1 MKNKNPHSKTMN
13 EEARKYMSEIGR
25 KGGKAASNQ
34 AEAGRAAWATMT
46 PAERSIE
53 MKRRAAVREKKRA
66 ANCDATV
73 TPSSNPLNNPEQ
85 S

>member
-1 MKNKNPHSKTMN
+1 MMN
-13 EEARKYMSEIGR
+13 EEVKKYLAEIGR

-34 AEAGRAAWATMT
+34 SEAGRAAWANMT
-46 PAERSIE
+46 PAQRSKE

-73 TPSSNPLNNPEQ
+73 TPSPNLLNNPEQ
-85 S
+85 P

>member
-1 MKNKNPHSKTMN
+1 MKTKKPNTETMN
-13 EEARKYMSEIGR
+13 EEARKYMAEIGR

-34 AEAGRAAWATMT
+34 SEAGRAAWANMT
-46 PAERSIE
+46 AAQRSKE

-66 ANCDATV
+66 ANRDATV
-73 TPSSNPLNNPEQ
+73 TPSPNPLNNPEQ

>member
-1 MKNKNPHSKTMN
+1 MKIDELHTETMN
-13 EEARKYMSEIGR
+13 EEVKKYMAEIGR

-66 ANCDATV
+66 DKKGTK
-73 TPSSNPLNNPEQ
+73 S
-85 S
+85 

>member
-1 MKNKNPHSKTMN
+1 MNETMN
-13 EEARKYMSEIGR
+13 EEVRKYMAEIGR

-34 AEAGRAAWATMT
+34 AEAGRAAWTNMT
-46 PAERSIE
+46 PAQRSKE